1 METRLT
7 EPIEKKKE
15 RKKER
20 KKEKS
25 REVLVSEHCS
35 MDQSLFSLVS
45 FQDYYFFNFVGR

>member
-15 RKKER
+15 RKKE
-20 KKEKS
+20 KS
-25 REVLVSEHCS
+25 REVVVSEHSS

-45 FQDYYFFNFVGR
+45 FQDYYFFNLVGR

>member
-15 RKKER
+15 SQKER

>member
-7 EPIEKKKE
+7 ETIEKKKE
-15 RKKER
+15 RKKA
-20 KKEKS
+20 KS
-25 REVLVSEHCS
+25 GEVLVSEHSS